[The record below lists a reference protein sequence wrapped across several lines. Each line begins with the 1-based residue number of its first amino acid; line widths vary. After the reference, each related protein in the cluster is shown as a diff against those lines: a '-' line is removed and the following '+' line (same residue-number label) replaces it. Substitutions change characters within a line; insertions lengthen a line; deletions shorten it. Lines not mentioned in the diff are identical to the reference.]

1 MKLLVGLGNPGE
13 KYENTRHNA
22 GFVVLD
28 TLLKKYED
36 LDKTFWETDKKN
48 HALTKKITIAGE
60 SVLLVKPMT
69 FMNDS
74 GRAVLAVS
82 SYYKI
87 LSEDIIVIHDDID
100 LPLGKERIRFGG
112 GAGGHHGVESIIEH
126 LKTDK
131 FLRVRLGIGTSERQE
146 DKSNKKRAF
155 IEDYVLSVF
164 PAQEKGK
171 LKTMVNQTLKNIVL
185 LVEHG
190 IETYMSKYNGVDK
203 KVVDIA

>member
-13 KYENTRHNA
+13 KYDNTRHNA

-36 LDKTFWETDKKN
+36 LEKTFWETDKKN
-48 HALTKKITIAGE
+48 HALTKKITIGKEA
-60 SVLLVKPMT
+60 VLLVKPTT

-74 GRAVLAVS
+74 GKAVAAVA

-87 LSEDIIVIHDDID
+87 PSEDIIVIHDDID
-100 LPLGKERIRFGG
+100 IQFGKEKIRFGG

-131 FLRVRLGIGTSERQE
+131 FLRVRLGIGSSERQE
-146 DKSNKKRAF
+146 ERSNKKHAF
-155 IEDYVLSVF
+155 IEKYVLANF

-171 LKTMVNQTLKNIVL
+171 LKSMITQTVKKIVL
-185 LVEHG
+185 LIEHG
-190 IETYMSKYNGVDK
+190 IDTYMSKYNISSKQG
-203 KVVDIA
+203 

>member
-28 TLLKKYED
+28 ALLKKYEN

-48 HALTKKITIAGE
+48 YALTKKITIGKEA
-60 SVLLVKPMT
+60 VLLVKPTT

-74 GRAVLAVS
+74 GKAVAAVA
-82 SYYKI
+82 SYYKVP
-87 LSEDIIVIHDDID
+87 SEDIIVIHDDID
-100 LPLGKERIRFGG
+100 IQFGKEKIRFGG

-131 FLRVRLGIGTSERQE
+131 FLRVRLGIGSSERQE
-146 DKSNKKRAF
+146 ERSNKKHAF
-155 IEDYVLSVF
+155 IEKYVLANF

-171 LKTMVNQTLKNIVL
+171 LKSMITQTVRKIVL
-185 LVEHG
+185 LIEHG
-190 IETYMSKYNGVDK
+190 IDTYMSKYNISSKQG
-203 KVVDIA
+203 